1 MDTEVMKHMDRAFF
15 LLPYKHVG
23 NTGRLEP
30 ENLIEELNIH
40 FSSIPSGN
48 ILYRKIWDFFWVTV
62 CFILTGGFNS
72 PGLSN

>member
-30 ENLIEELNIH
+30 ENLINELYIH
-40 FSSIPSGN
+40 FSSIQVAIFCTEKYGTSFG
-48 ILYRKIWDFFWVTV
+48 
-62 CFILTGGFNS
+62 
-72 PGLSN
+72 